1 MKNFLRSTG
10 ARVGVVG
17 VAVMGFA
24 GAASAQATDPSTAL
38 VATLGTY
45 LVDVGLLAVAIL
57 AIYYGKKLVS
67 YLKV

>member
-1 MKNFLRSTG
+1 MKKFLRSVNLRSG
-10 ARVGVVG
+10 AAA
-17 VAVMGFA
+17 VALLGFA
-24 GAASAQATDPSTAL
+24 GAASAQAADPSTAI